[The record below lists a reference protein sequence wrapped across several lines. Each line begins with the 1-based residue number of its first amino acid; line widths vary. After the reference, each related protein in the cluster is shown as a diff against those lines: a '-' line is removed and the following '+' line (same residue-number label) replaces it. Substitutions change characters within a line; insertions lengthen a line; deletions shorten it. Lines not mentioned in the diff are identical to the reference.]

1 MIEWVVP
8 MMVTLQT
15 NLKYIKIKNK
25 SLKIIVRLL
34 ADIRGKDFRIVSTVN
49 YIQIMS
55 CPFKV
60 SDYTVFTSKK
70 KTKGGKRKQG
80 IINLQKD
87 LIFLFKILS
96 LSL

>member
-49 YIQIMS
+49 YIQ
-55 CPFKV
+55 
-60 SDYTVFTSKK
+60 
-70 KTKGGKRKQG
+70 
-80 IINLQKD
+80 
-87 LIFLFKILS
+87 KI
-96 LSL
+96 